1 MELIQSNID
10 FLWYGFNNI
19 VQQALLST
27 VTYWATIASQTTSS
41 TRQEV
46 HAWIDRLPLMREWI
60 GERQILNL
68 QTRAYTLINKDYEAT
83 VEIDRNPLLDDQFG
97 IFNARAQALGMSGAL
112 WPDQLVINA
121 LQNGDQT
128 SATCYDGQPYFNAS
142 HPLDPDNAA
151 SATQSNL
158 FTTAGSGARLLTS
171 ANFAFVRASMLAW
184 KGANSFPVNTIPDTI
199 YVPPLLD
206 VTARQIVN
214 SAFTAPAIAV
224 GQNAAST
231 VQSNV
236 LNQLGFSVVMIPKLA
251 GDDTTWYMGDTKTLG
266 GIVRGIIFQIRQPVT
281 IVQKTSPTDDNVF
294 KTRKFLWG
302 IDARG
307 NAGYTLPFLLAKAG
321 A

>member
-19 VQQALLST
+19 VQQALMST

-46 HAWIDRLPLMREWI
+46 HAWIDRLPLMREWL

-121 LQNGDQT
+121 LQNGD
-128 SATCYDGQPYFNAS
+128 ATAAVCYDGQPFFNAS
-142 HPLDPDNAA
+142 HPQDPDNP
-151 SATQSNL
+151 SSPTQSNL
-158 FTTAGSGARLLTS
+158 FNTAGSGARLLTS
-171 ANFAFVRASMLAW
+171 ANFAFVRASMMAW
-184 KGANSFPVNTIPDTI
+184 KGANGFPVNTMPDTV

-206 VTARQIVN
+206 VTARQIVLA
-214 SAFTAPAIAV
+214 AFTAPAAAT
-224 GQNAAST
+224 GQNAAAAQQT
-231 VQSNV
+231 NV
-236 LNQLGFSVVMIPKLA
+236 LQGMAQVVTIPKLA
-251 GDDTTWYMGDTKTLG
+251 GDDTTWYTGDTKTLG
-266 GIVRGIIFQIRQPVT
+266 AIVRGIIFQVRQPVQV
-281 IVQKTSPTDDNVF
+281 VQKTAPTDDNVF

-307 NAGYTLPFLLAKAG
+307 NAGYTLPFLMAKCG

>member
-10 FLWYGFNNI
+10 FLWFGFNNI
-19 VQQALLST
+19 VQQALMST

-46 HAWIDRLPLMREWI
+46 HAWIDRLPLMREWL

-112 WPDQLVINA
+112 WPDQLVIAA
-121 LQNGDQT
+121 LQNGDT
-128 SATCYDGQPYFNAS
+128 TAATCYDGQPYFNAS
-142 HPLDPDNAA
+142 HPQDPDNAA
-151 SATQSNL
+151 SPVQSNL

-171 ANFAFVRASMLAW
+171 ANFAFVRASMMAW
-184 KGANSFPVNTIPDTI
+184 KGANAFPVNTMPDTI

-206 VTARQIVN
+206 VTARQIVQ
-214 SAFTAPAIAV
+214 SAFTSTAVAV
-224 GQNAAST
+224 GQNAAAAPS
-231 VQSNV
+231 SNV
-236 LNQLGFSVVMIPKLA
+236 LQGMAQVVTIPKLA
-251 GDDTTWYMGDTKTLG
+251 GDDTTWYMADTKTLG
-266 GIVRGIIFQIRQPVT
+266 AIVRGIIFQVRQPVQ

-307 NAGYTLPFLLAKAG
+307 NAGYTLPFLMAKAG

>member
-19 VQQALLST
+19 IQQALLKT
-27 VTYWATIASQTTSS
+27 VTYWAQVASQTTSS

-46 HAWIDRLPLMREWI
+46 HAWIDRLPLMREWL

-112 WPDQLVINA
+112 WPDQLVLTA
-121 LQNGDQT
+121 LQNGDT
-128 SATCYDGQPYFNAS
+128 TAATCYDGQPYFNAS
-142 HPLDPDNAA
+142 HPLDPDNPA

-171 ANFAFVRASMLAW
+171 ANFAFVRASMMAW
-184 KGANSFPVNTIPDTI
+184 KGANNFPVNTMPDTI

-206 VTARQIVN
+206 VTARQIVQA
-214 SAFTAPAIAV
+214 AFTAPAVAT
-224 GQNAAST
+224 GQNAAA
-231 VQSNV
+231 VMQSNV
-236 LNQLGFSVVMIPKLA
+236 LQGMCRVITIPKLA
-251 GDDTTWYMGDTKTLG
+251 GDDTTWYMADTATLG
-266 GIVRGIIFQIRQPVT
+266 AIVRGLIFQIRQPVT
-281 IVQKTSPTDDNVF
+281 VVQKTSPTDDNVF
-294 KTRKFLWG
+294 RTRKFLWG

-307 NAGYTLPFLLAKAG
+307 NAGYTLPFLIAKCG